1 MNNTFRKIF
10 DYFWRKRCHN
20 NPYQNSSV
28 VFSKVHLRF
37 SLLRALLL
45 TGVRLRQILVKIM
58 FRIPRSHQ
66 SLHMFKSCFYKLVL
80 LNYDENIQMKLLFCT
95 RKRPFWKEI
104 SDFIRAAG
112 YEDREED
119 AYKRRIYTLV
129 AAYCSYKDECKQT
142 VEAGV
147 LRRRR

>member
-1 MNNTFRKIF
+1 
-10 DYFWRKRCHN
+10 
-20 NPYQNSSV
+20 
-28 VFSKVHLRF
+28 
-37 SLLRALLL
+37 
-45 TGVRLRQILVKIM
+45 M

-104 SDFIRAAG
+104 SDFVRAAG

-119 AYKRRIYTLV
+119 ACKKRIHTLV
-129 AAYCSYKDECKQT
+129 AAYCSYKDECKKT